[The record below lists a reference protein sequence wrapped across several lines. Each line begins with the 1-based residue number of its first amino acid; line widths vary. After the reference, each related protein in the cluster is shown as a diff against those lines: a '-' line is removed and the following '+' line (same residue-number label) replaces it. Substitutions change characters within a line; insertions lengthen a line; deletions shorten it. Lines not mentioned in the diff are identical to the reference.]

1 MFLVNHWLVSI
12 STPTKLYSEADAVSW
27 VIENCWSCVIQSY
40 TAVLLRFVD
49 SRQGFLVS
57 ILRIESAK
65 FSIKD
70 LIVSIGYLLIF
81 FKMVENSLK
90 VPSIVSLSC
99 EPNWFW
105 SMSELMS
112 EIFDLKFGVLL
123 GWTCSGVYWVF
134 WSLLGSVLLAIIV
147 FSSEKLGI
155 LIV

>member
-1 MFLVNHWLVSI
+1 M
-12 STPTKLYSEADAVSW
+12 
-27 VIENCWSCVIQSY
+27 IQSY

-99 EPNWFW
+99 EPN
-105 SMSELMS
+105 
-112 EIFDLKFGVLL
+112 
-123 GWTCSGVYWVF
+123 
-134 WSLLGSVLLAIIV
+134 
-147 FSSEKLGI
+147 
-155 LIV
+155 